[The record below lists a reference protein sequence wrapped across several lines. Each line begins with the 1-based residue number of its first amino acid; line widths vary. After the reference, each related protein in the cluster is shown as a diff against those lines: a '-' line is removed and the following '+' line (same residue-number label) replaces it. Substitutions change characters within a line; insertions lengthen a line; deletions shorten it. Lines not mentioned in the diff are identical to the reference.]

1 MKTELISRILRIVFG
16 SFLLTGAIA
25 GCVLSFRDGDNQTGV
40 LLIVVA
46 LIAAFYLYTGI
57 RNKKGFGNI

>member
-1 MKTELISRILRIVFG
+1 VKTDVISRILRIVFG
-16 SFLLTGAIA
+16 VFLLTGGVA
-25 GCVLSFRDGDNQTGV
+25 GCVLSFRDGDTTTGV
-40 LLIVVA
+40 ILIVVS